1 MVDSRN
7 RNHERLDSGATP
19 RVRRTL
25 RTIVSCAIA
34 IGFSGAL
41 AAAAAA
47 NRPARAPAPPRAFSL
62 AQAQRLVTGASA
74 GHLEARRVFAGP
86 HGLYGVVV
94 GAKGD
99 PNSASILWVTP
110 DRNAILAGTL
120 IDAAGNDLNTIA
132 KFAMGLQFSPTE
144 SLRRASLPAARAM
157 VTPGRGPI
165 LTAFIDPNCS
175 FCHLLY
181 DQIMPHV
188 LKGELRVRF
197 VMVGVVKRDSAQ
209 RAAAILSAPNPLAAL
224 AQDQRGFDVA
234 REEGGYP
241 IAKAHPAPDSIAAIA
256 ANNALI
262 AKAGIDGTPALVYC
276 SRKKA
281 SVRMIVG
288 MPMSLPA
295 LLADLSDRPA
305 SGCAG

>member
-1 MVDSRN
+1 MTNARN
-7 RNHERLDSGATP
+7 RNHGPIDVGAP
-19 RVRRTL
+19 GPARRTI
-25 RTIVSCAIA
+25 RAICSGAIA
-34 IGFSGAL
+34 IGCAVVLAVAG
-41 AAAAAA
+41 AAAG
-47 NRPARAPAPPRAFSL
+47 PVRAPTAPGVFTLS
-62 AQAQRLVTGASA
+62 QARRLVTGASA

-110 DRNAILAGTL
+110 DRDAILAGTL
-120 IDAAGNDLNTIA
+120 IDAAGNDLNTTA
-132 KFAMGLQFSPTE
+132 KFAMGLEFSPTE
-144 SLRRASLPAARAM
+144 SLRRASLPAARGLL
-157 VTPGRGPI
+157 TPGRGPI

>member
-1 MVDSRN
+1 MARTRN
-7 RNHERLDSGATP
+7 RNHDSVDAGAP
-19 RVRRTL
+19 ARARRPV
-25 RTIVSCAIA
+25 RTIGAWAIA
-34 IGFSGAL
+34 IGFSGVL
-41 AAAAAA
+41 AVAGAAT
-47 NRPARAPAPPRAFSL
+47 RPMRAPAPSSAFSL
-62 AQAQRLVTGASA
+62 SQAQRLVTGASA

-99 PNSASILWVTP
+99 PHSASILWVTP
-110 DRNAILAGTL
+110 DRDAILAGTL
-120 IDAAGNDLNTIA
+120 IDAAGNDLNTTA

-144 SLRRASLPAARAM
+144 SLRRASLPAARAI

-175 FCHLLY
+175 YCHMLY

-197 VMVGVVKRDSAQ
+197 VIVGVVKSDSAQ
-209 RAAAILSAPNPLAAL
+209 RAAAILSAPDPLAAL

-241 IAKAHPAPDSIAAIA
+241 IAKAHLAPASIAAVA

-276 SRKKA
+276 SRRKA

-288 MPMSLPA
+288 MPTSLPT
-295 LLADLSDRPA
+295 LLEDLSDRPA
-305 SGCAG
+305 SACAG